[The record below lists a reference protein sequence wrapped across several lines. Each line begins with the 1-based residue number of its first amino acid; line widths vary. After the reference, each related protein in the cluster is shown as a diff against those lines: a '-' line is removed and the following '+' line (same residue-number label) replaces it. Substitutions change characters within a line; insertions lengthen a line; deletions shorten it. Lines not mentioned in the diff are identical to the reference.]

1 MNVLFGSPHTKK
13 ATVAFEGHNGKLLP
27 SFALLFCS
35 GKMRLQTHVISVLK
49 KKKKKSRKSN
59 ARPRVERKKNEDA
72 K

>member
-49 KKKKKSRKSN
+49 KTRGGREREKKKRGRKVN
-59 ARPRVERKKNEDA
+59 
-72 K
+72 